1 MYQYDDLLFFNFD
14 SIQVRS
20 VLKGDLY
27 SSFVTIVQKYMRE
40 KNCNEFIDNLDK
52 LFPNKTPEIISV
64 LLGKQ

>member
-40 KNCNEFIDNLDK
+40 KNCNEFINNLDK